1 MVTRLKNTSATID
14 KITEP
19 LITSKTIIMVL
30 SVPLM
35 RDSMKVSSSASQVV
49 TEGLIAKVAV
59 IPFPHIHR
67 LCDSVT
73 HLRRHLKYIT
83 IVI

>member
-30 SVPLM
+30 SVSLM

-49 TEGLIAKVAV
+49 TKRLIAKVAV

-67 LCDSVT
+67 LRELSDASSPPF
-73 HLRRHLKYIT
+73 KIYY
-83 IVI
+83 